1 MIDRDEIKNMTN
13 EEMIDKFFEIFSGLP
28 RERQELLIAIM
39 QYGSDQILEELS
51 SEFDQDDQD

>member
-13 EEMIDKFFEIFSGLP
+13 EEMIDKCFEIFSGLP

-39 QYGSDQILEELS
+39 QYGSDQLLEELS
-51 SEFDQDDQD
+51 SEFDQD

>member
-39 QYGSDQILEELS
+39 QYGSDQFLEELS
-51 SEFDQDDQD
+51 SEFDQD